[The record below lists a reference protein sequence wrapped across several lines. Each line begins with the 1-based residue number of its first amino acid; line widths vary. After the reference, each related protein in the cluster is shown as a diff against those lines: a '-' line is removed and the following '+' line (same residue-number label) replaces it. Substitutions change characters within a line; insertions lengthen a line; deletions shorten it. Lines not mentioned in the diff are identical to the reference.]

1 MTFADR
7 IDPLLASAIARGE
20 LAGVVTIVESAE
32 ATRYTGAA
40 GHFELEAGGPAYGLD
55 APLRIASLTKAVTS
69 VAAMQLVERG
79 LVNLDAP
86 VARWLPALESPEV
99 LEPDGT
105 LRPAR
110 TPITARQLLTHTS
123 GFGYTIWNDRLAA
136 HMRAHPP
143 SEDWPGA
150 ATLAAPLASEPGT
163 RWEYSISTDWVGELV
178 RAVSGQGLGE
188 YFRGS
193 IFAPLGMTATG
204 FQDPTA
210 TTQLPPAFRRQPDGT
225 LERLP
230 SPGAPATRAA
240 YESGGGGLISTPRD
254 YGRFLRM
261 LLGRGALA
269 GARVL
274 QPATVEE
281 MAKSHTG
288 DLEGVGVLTTA
299 DPTMSDSGDMSF
311 GHAAGFGLGFLVTLE
326 TSRTGRTAGS
336 LSWGGLYNT
345 YYWLDLER
353 DVAGAIY
360 TQLLPFLDRTTLDLA
375 REFERATYE
384 ALDA

>member
-1 MTFADR
+1 
-7 IDPLLASAIARGE
+7 
-20 LAGVVTIVESAE
+20 
-32 ATRYTGAA
+32 
-40 GHFELEAGGPAYGLD
+40 
-55 APLRIASLTKAVTS
+55 
-69 VAAMQLVERG
+69 
-79 LVNLDAP
+79 
-86 VARWLPALESPEV
+86 
-99 LEPDGT
+99 
-105 LRPAR
+105 
-110 TPITARQLLTHTS
+110 
-123 GFGYTIWNDRLAA
+123 
-136 HMRAHPP
+136 
-143 SEDWPGA
+143 
-150 ATLAAPLASEPGT
+150 
-163 RWEYSISTDWVGELV
+163 
-178 RAVSGQGLGE
+178 
-188 YFRGS
+188 
-193 IFAPLGMTATG
+193 
-204 FQDPTA
+204 
-210 TTQLPPAFRRQPDGT
+210 
-225 LERLP
+225 
-230 SPGAPATRAA
+230 
-240 YESGGGGLISTPRD
+240 
-254 YGRFLRM
+254 M
-261 LLGRGALA
+261 LLGRGALE

-353 DVAGAIY
+353 GVAGAIY